1 MGYSSEN
8 IAFKWYKLTVVF
20 YSFGRK
26 SPNTSPRMADNVLCR
41 EKVKTTIN
49 DGAELLKE
57 DINFFLI
64 FFFSSTGI
72 PFHLIRKIWN
82 ELGA

>member
-64 FFFSSTGI
+64 FFFFQHRN
-72 PFHLIRKIWN
+72 PFSFNKENL
-82 ELGA
+82 E